1 MIVGIR
7 PEALAVSGAA
17 EGTSGVDGGRSED
30 AFGAGGALAVD
41 VGLVE
46 PLGSEQLVHFTL
58 DAPAV
63 REDDVAARAG
73 RAGEVAG
80 VSGVG
85 GAGRDL
91 VGEGG
96 MLATPV
102 ANGVAV
108 TPPRAPVRAGSRA
121 VFSVDVDALH
131 FFDPDT
137 HRAIA
142 R

>member
-1 MIVGIR
+1 VR
-7 PEALAVSGAA
+7 
-17 EGTSGVDGGRSED
+17 
-30 AFGAGGALAVD
+30 
-41 VGLVE
+41 
-46 PLGSEQLVHFTL
+46 FTL
-58 DAPAV
+58 EAPAV
-63 REDDVAARAG
+63 REDDVAG
-73 RAGEVAG
+73 RVGEVAG
-80 VSGVG
+80 VSGAG
-85 GAGRDL
+85 GDL

-96 MLATPV
+96 MLATPA

-142 R
+142 RAARAAH